1 MSYIIN
7 KTDGTV
13 LTEIID
19 GSVDQIASE
28 LTLIGKSASSYGE
41 HLNENLVHMLENF
54 ANATAPTKSIVGQLW
69 FDTIESRLKV
79 YDGSGYKI
87 TGGTIVSPTHPSSLS
102 QGDIWINNS
111 TRQLYFHDGTEV
123 VLAGPDT
130 PKVNGFLIASQTS
143 NTQDT
148 YKIIKITVQGQLFGV
163 ISTVAFDVDVN
174 NPIPDFDILRVEAGL
189 NLVAPSKITNVDTSS
204 ENLDAVN
211 NVRLLTAIK
220 QTAPY
225 GISLDISSMPPGTD
239 TDQNY
244 NIGALL
250 DKIFPINDF
259 KVNAGEAAPI
269 CRVLCTKDG
278 NMSVR
283 TFQLGSDT
291 FEGWINT
298 YTEDVTWN

>member
-7 KTDGTV
+7 KTDGTR

-87 TGGTIVSPTHPSSLS
+87 TGGTIVSDTHPSSLS
-102 QGDIWINNS
+102 QGDIWINNA
-111 TRQLYFHDGTEV
+111 THQLYFNDGTQV

-130 PKVNGFLIASQTS
+130 PEVNGFLIVSQTS
-143 NTQDT
+143 DTQDT
-148 YKIIKITVQGQLFGV
+148 YEIIKITVQSQLFGV
-163 ISTVAFDVDVN
+163 ISNVAFNVDVN
-174 NPIPDFDILRVEAGL
+174 NPIPDFDSLRVEAGL
-189 NLVAPSKITNVDTSS
+189 NLVSPSKITNVDTSS
-204 ENLDAVN
+204 EDLDAVN

-220 QTAPY
+220 QKAPY

-244 NIGALL
+244 KIGVLL
-250 DKIFPINDF
+250 GKIFPIDDF
-259 KVNAGEAAPI
+259 KDNTGDDSPI
-269 CRVLCTKDG
+269 CRVLCTKNG
-278 NMSVR
+278 IRSVR

-291 FEGWINT
+291 TDGWFNT